1 MTLPPSNCELSSVSQ
16 ESAAFGLLDERIQRW
31 IWEQQWS
38 ELRDI
43 QEKAIQPVLEAKTD
57 LIIAS
62 PTASGKTEAAF
73 LPILS
78 RILKEPNEESIQV
91 LYISPLKALINDQ
104 LSRLELLCEFLRIP
118 VWRWHGD
125 VSQSHKN
132 SLLKHPSGVLLIT
145 PESLESLFVNH
156 GTRLLHLFNGTC
168 YIVIDELHS
177 FAGTERGSQLQSLLH
192 RLELT
197 VKRQIPRIGL
207 SATLGEISKARHFLR
222 HNTDFPCFFIEGG
235 QGQQEIKVQVR
246 GYLEPQEAVE
256 KTDDSAALDHT
267 SCIFQIAQDLH
278 RALRGQTNLV
288 FANRRTDVEVY
299 ADTLRRLSEE
309 SSLPNEFY
317 PHHGSL
323 SKGLREEV
331 ESIVKDK
338 SRPSTVVC
346 TATLELGID
355 IGLVNSVAQIG
366 PPPSVSSLRQRLG
379 RSGRRGQPAV
389 LRMYVSED
397 EITASSPPQDRL
409 RNELVQAIAMLEL
422 LVKGWYEPPRHK
434 SLHLSTLV
442 HQTLALI
449 AQYGG
454 IRAPTAWEILCGSG
468 PFANVD
474 KETFANMLRG
484 LGSQDII
491 MQDSEG
497 LLLLGSSGERIVNR
511 YDFYAVF
518 VTPEEYQL
526 VTQDGRLLGTLPI
539 DFPVTPGF
547 FLIFAGKR
555 WEVVGVETE
564 RRIVVLAPS
573 TGGRPPKFG
582 GSGRSIHDFVRREMF
597 SIYRSNVVPPYLN
610 PTAAFLLAEGRK
622 NFQLMELKRKRILQ
636 VGAGVLIFP
645 WHGDLVMNTLALQM
659 LSDGFRVIPEGL
671 ALEVSGTTEEAMSE
685 YFRKLPDRKLKTP
698 HELASL
704 VKNKICE
711 KFDPFLSDELLVLSY
726 ASGSIA
732 VAETSEAIS
741 EIVTTH
747 ARSDRHH

>member
-1 MTLPPSNCELSSVSQ
+1 M
-16 ESAAFGLLDERIQRW
+16 LDERIQRW

-43 QEKAIQPVLEAKTD
+43 QEKSIRPILEGKTD
-57 LIIAS
+57 LIISS

-73 LPILS
+73 LPVLS
-78 RILKEPNEESIQV
+78 RILKEPNEESIRV

-104 LSRLELLCEFLRIP
+104 FSRLELLCEFLNIP

-132 SLLKHPSGVLLIT
+132 LLLKHPSGVLLIT

-156 GTRLLHLFNGTC
+156 GTRLSHLFNGAR
-168 YIVIDELHS
+168 YVVIDELHS
-177 FAGTERGSQLQSLLH
+177 FAGTERGSQVQSLLH

-197 VKRQIPRIGL
+197 IKRRIPRIGL
-207 SATLGEISKARHFLR
+207 SATLGEITKAQRFLR
-222 HNTDFPCFFIEGG
+222 HDSRYPCFFIEGG
-235 QGQQEIKVQVR
+235 RGQQEINVQVR
-246 GYLEPQEAVE
+246 GYLESQESSE
-256 KTDDSAALDHT
+256 KTDENVVIDHT
-267 SCIFQIAQDLH
+267 SCVFQIAQDL
-278 RALRGQTNLV
+278 REALRGHTNLV
-288 FANRRTDVEVY
+288 FANRRADVEVY
-299 ADTLRRLSEE
+299 SDTLRRLCEE

-323 SKGLREEV
+323 SKVLREEV

-397 EITASSPPQDRL
+397 EITANSPPQDRL

-422 LVKGWYEPPRHK
+422 LVRGWYEQPRDMR
-434 SLHLSTLV
+434 LHMSTLV

-454 IRAPTAWEILCGSG
+454 IRAATAWEILCSTG
-468 PFANVD
+468 PFGNVD
-474 KETFANMLRG
+474 RETFAMMLRG
-484 LGSQDII
+484 LGSQNII
-491 MQDSEG
+491 MQDSES
-497 LLLLGSSGERIVNR
+497 LLLLGSLGERIVNH
-511 YDFYAVF
+511 YDFYTVF

-526 VTQDGRLLGTLPI
+526 VTQDGRLLGTLPV

-564 RRIVVLAPS
+564 RRMIVLAPS
-573 TGGRPPKFG
+573 KGGRPPKFG
-582 GSGRSIHDFVRREMF
+582 GSGRSIHDVVRREMF
-597 SIYRSNVVPPYLN
+597 SIYRSHLVPPYLN
-610 PTAAFLLAEGRK
+610 PTAAALLAEGRK
-622 NFQLMELKRKRILQ
+622 NFQLMGLERKRLFQ
-636 VGAGVLIFP
+636 VGNDVLIFP
-645 WHGDLVMNTLALQM
+645 WQGDLVMNTLALQM
-659 LSDGFRVIPEGL
+659 LSDGFKVIPEGL
-671 ALEVSGTTEEAMSE
+671 VLEVSGTTEQTMFE
-685 YFRKLPDRKLKTP
+685 YFRTLPGRQLKTP
-698 HELASL
+698 YELASL
-704 VKNKICE
+704 VKNKVCE
-711 KFDPFLSDELLVLSY
+711 KFDPFLSDDLLNLSY
-726 ASGSIA
+726 ASGNIA
-732 VAETSEAIS
+732 VAETSDAIGQ
-741 EIVTTH
+741 IVTTH
-747 ARSDRHH
+747 ARFASPQKT